1 LRAVERITAW
11 GNENITAKNRSTF
24 EITREH
30 HLTKRGDCI
39 IAVNSSKGASDL
51 DLDFR
56 RLAVRDD
63 AEISVTI
70 EAGGLMDTAFGRGG
84 PDLTFEHSADLVARR
99 SSYQCSRTF
108 MIKSNKAA
116 SDLSH
121 ELIQVIK
128 NSNQKIL
135 ITLIAEV

>member
-1 LRAVERITAW
+1 LKAVERITAW
-11 GNENITAKNRSTF
+11 GHENITAENRSTF
-24 EITREH
+24 EITKEPY
-30 HLTKRGDCI
+30 LTKRGDCI

-51 DLDFR
+51 NPDFR
-56 RLAVRDD
+56 RLAARDD
-63 AEISVTI
+63 AKISVTI
-70 EAGGLMDTAFGRGG
+70 EAGGLMATAFGWGG
-84 PDLTFEHSADLVARR
+84 PELTFEHPTDLVARR

-128 NSNQKIL
+128 NSDQKVL

>member
-1 LRAVERITAW
+1 LKAVERITAW
-11 GNENITAKNRSTF
+11 GHGNITAKNRLTF
-24 EITREH
+24 EITKEPY
-30 HLTKRGDCI
+30 LTRRGDCI
-39 IAVNSSKGASDL
+39 IAVNSSKGSSDL
-51 DLDFR
+51 TLNFR
-56 RLAVRDD
+56 RLAGRED
-63 AEISVTI
+63 AKISVTI
-70 EAGGLMDTAFGRGG
+70 GAGGLMDTAFGWGG
-84 PDLTFEHSADLVARR
+84 PDLTFEHSTDLVARR

-128 NSNQKIL
+128 NPNQKIL